1 MTPSSQIPFRRG
13 AVEPVECLK
22 AGWNAISDQYWLF
35 VGMTVVAM
43 IIANAMPIILAG
55 PMFCGLYLV
64 YFRKRRGLPI
74 EFATVFKGFDY
85 FGQSVV
91 AALLHY
97 IPIIVVVVFLYI
109 LMYVGMFA
117 TMFAASQ
124 AGEEAAPV
132 AFLSFLFVA
141 LIFYVVVL
149 LLVILISIGF
159 MFAYPLIVD
168 RGLPGLDA
176 VKLSFRAAFANFWRL
191 LGFSLLAG

>member
-1 MTPSSQIPFRRG
+1 
-13 AVEPVECLK
+13 
-22 AGWNAISDQYWLF
+22 
-35 VGMTVVAM
+35 
-43 IIANAMPIILAG
+43 
-55 PMFCGLYLV
+55 
-64 YFRKRRGLPI
+64 
-74 EFATVFKGFDY
+74 
-85 FGQSVV
+85 
-91 AALLHY
+91 
-97 IPIIVVVVFLYI
+97 
-109 LMYVGMFA
+109 MFA

-191 LGFSLLAG
+191 LGFSLLAGLLSVVGFLLCYVGMFFILPITFGGMAAAYEQVFGLSEPGDLAPNLPPPPPAF

>member
-117 TMFAASQ
+117 TMFATSQ